1 MNFIEI
7 IKNIL
12 NFEILKNPISVW
24 ILAIMVY
31 IVIFFLL
38 KKIVKFIVRYI
49 STTIKDKKMNF
60 WIILLKQIEAIPK
73 YFYIAIEI
81 YVPLKL
87 LAMPKMIDT
96 IINGVFAMVMII
108 QAVNILNTI
117 VVYGLKGA
125 FTKKGKLEETTLN
138 ALKLITKIVLRAI
151 AILLLLSNLGIEVSP
166 LLASLGIG
174 WIAIAFALQSIL
186 QDLFSSFSIISSRPF
201 KVGDYISLWGDN
213 SWTVKEISLKSTH
226 VTTRKWYDIR
236 IPNKEILNNTL
247 ENYGRMKHRRI
258 RFEIWVTYDTSTKQ
272 LKKIPNMIKKVIEK
286 EDDIMFERSKLIE
299 LGSYS
304 INFKTSYLIQNKSYI
319 TYLEKNENIL
329 LGILELFEKEK
340 IKIALPTQVIH
351 TDNENIDTEEK

>member
-96 IINGVFAMVMII
+96 IINGVFAIVMII

-174 WIAIAFALQSIL
+174 
-186 QDLFSSFSIISSRPF
+186 
-201 KVGDYISLWGDN
+201 
-213 SWTVKEISLKSTH
+213 
-226 VTTRKWYDIR
+226 
-236 IPNKEILNNTL
+236 
-247 ENYGRMKHRRI
+247 
-258 RFEIWVTYDTSTKQ
+258 
-272 LKKIPNMIKKVIEK
+272 
-286 EDDIMFERSKLIE
+286 
-299 LGSYS
+299 
-304 INFKTSYLIQNKSYI
+304 
-319 TYLEKNENIL
+319 
-329 LGILELFEKEK
+329 
-340 IKIALPTQVIH
+340 
-351 TDNENIDTEEK
+351 